1 MLDITVKFNEI
12 IHHVAVIFIM
22 HLHFH
27 KNVYLRRIS
36 KNKAV
41 VKEINI
47 KNCMVKKKRK
57 DYRLKIPEK
66 EVFSE

>member
-1 MLDITVKFNEI
+1 
-12 IHHVAVIFIM
+12 M

-41 VKEINI
+41 VKEVNI

-66 EVFSE
+66 EVFFRMNYLIKNY